1 MRRIVVAWSGGKDSA
16 YALHEL
22 LSAKEHEVVGLLTTI
37 TKDFDR
43 VSMHGVRTVLI
54 ERQAADLGLPLH
66 KVFTRKSA
74 GNQEYEDVM
83 REAVEGLRE
92 DRVSGV
98 AFGDIHLED
107 VRRYRES
114 NLDMVDMS
122 AIFPLWGKD
131 PAYLADQFVKMGF
144 RAVVTCVDTEQLDG
158 KFVGREICT
167 DFLRDLPE
175 KVDPMGENGEFHTF
189 VYNGPGFKRGIQVEA
204 GEKVLRDNRFYYCDI
219 HPVD

>member
-1 MRRIVVAWSGGKDSA
+1 
-16 YALHEL
+16 
-22 LSAKEHEVVGLLTTI
+22 
-37 TKDFDR
+37 
-43 VSMHGVRTVLI
+43 MHGVRTVLI